1 MNYDFLTLEDWN
13 TILRKYKDFFYQ
25 DYVIDFSNFDLED
38 GNSLFIDDWI
48 TLTKKN
54 GIVTLKAINS
64 LITGTYSVTG
74 ADYTKSISKDNFKLQ
89 LTNVDD
95 NCKIRIQLCN
105 TNFLNIQ
112 DNFLDISPINQF
124 VVYPTKQKLD
134 FTVKNK
140 NGELVDGFVS
150 CDGGK
155 RVAFYNG
162 DCSIV
167 VDGKNKDSLLL
178 MFESTGGA
186 TYVPIKCIRGRSSF
200 TFIDPEYNV
209 LYKYNPSRLG
219 FYHENMD
226 NPSYKLIQGTN
237 VLDSKKGGLDASYV
251 YFDLN
256 GLKYPIG
263 DLPLKLIINN
273 VENNFNVPVE
283 ELKGSW
289 FNFDNYCKKGR
300 LYNFNLIEDSR
311 HYLQYFDKNN
321 SAVTINN
328 LYGELN
334 DMPHI
339 ENSKGKLIFNDFN
352 FKDITYTG
360 PRPQHDW
367 EFIVYRNDSF
377 FEFNDMVFENI
388 DVSGITSKSY
398 TVFANYM
405 AKENLV
411 FNNCTFKNVRGTI
424 FDGSAIFN
432 NCIFIQTEPI
442 TPNGAHFKMNRMIFN
457 NCTFRYEFSINELF
471 SNEYYI
477 FFAYVNSTI
486 NNIPIN
492 ANSFDISNNN
502 VYIDIEFIDKR
513 VSGNNGM
520 IYRYN
525 NEIYYY
531 NLVVEDL

>member
-13 TILRKYKDFFYQ
+13 TILGKYKDFFCQ

-54 GIVTLKAINS
+54 GIVTLNAINS

-74 ADYTKSISKDNFKLQ
+74 ADYTETISKDNFKLQ
-89 LTNVDD
+89 LTNVED
-95 NCKIRIQLCN
+95 NCKIRIQLSN
-105 TNFLNIQ
+105 TDALNIH
-112 DNFLDISPINQF
+112 DNLLDISPANQF
-124 VVYPTKQKLD
+124 IVYPAKQTLN

-150 CDGGK
+150 YDEDTP
-155 RVAFYNG
+155 VPFYNG
-162 DCSIV
+162 ECTINV
-167 VDGKNKDSLLL
+167 NAKNKEYILLK
-178 MFESTGGA
+178 FQNEGFT
-186 TYVPIKCIRGRSSF
+186 TKIPIKCIQGKTNF
-200 TFIDPEYNV
+200 TFIDPEFNV

-219 FYHENMD
+219 FYHKNID
-226 NPSYKLIQGTN
+226 NPSYKLMQGDN
-237 VLDSKKGGLDASYV
+237 ILDSKKGGLDASYV

-283 ELKGSW
+283 KLKGSW
-289 FNFDNYCKKGR
+289 FDFDNYCKKGR
-300 LYNFNLIEDSR
+300 LYDFNLIEDSR
-311 HYLQYFDKNN
+311 HYVNFSDKDN
-321 SAVTINN
+321 STVTINN

-339 ENSKGKLIFNDFN
+339 ENRKGKLIFNNFN
-352 FKDITYTG
+352 FKNITYTG
-360 PRPQHDW
+360 SLPPYNCD
-367 EFIVYRNDSF
+367 FIVHYNNAF
-377 FEFNDMVFENI
+377 FEFNDMVFEDI
-388 DVSGITSKSY
+388 DVSDITSNGYSI
-398 TVFANYM
+398 FRNNI

-411 FNNCTFKNVRGTI
+411 FNNCTFKNVIGTI
-424 FDGSAIFN
+424 FNSYAIFN
-432 NCIFIQTEPI
+432 NCTFIQTEPI
-442 TPNGAHFKMNRMIFN
+442 SPHGAHFRIQRMIFN
-457 NCTFRYEFSINELF
+457 NCTFRYEFSVNELF
-471 SNEYYI
+471 SSEYYI
-477 FFAYVNSTI
+477 FFSYANSTI

-513 VSGNNGM
+513 VSGSNGM